1 MDLLTT
7 LILMTWQVIMFGAMF
22 AIPIMFL
29 MFMTRRV
36 GRSARK
42 TVRVFRK

>member
-1 MDLLTT
+1 MEFVTTLLLLT
-7 LILMTWQVIMFGAMF
+7 WQAIMFGAMF
-22 AIPIMFL
+22 AIPIMML

-42 TVRVFRK
+42 TVRVFKR